1 MGLDW
6 TYQAPGRFFFGAWN
20 FIFFPPM
27 HGSTQRDSSVGGP
40 SSRSRSM
47 QAQQQPYKQ
56 ILMMQEDL
64 SGEETGYIPRR

>member
-1 MGLDW
+1 
-6 TYQAPGRFFFGAWN
+6 
-20 FIFFPPM
+20 
-27 HGSTQRDSSVGGP
+27 
-40 SSRSRSM
+40 M